1 MVTSSAKALLQN
13 TTVVEADQIPI
24 KAVKLFQSS
33 GSAAKITRTF
43 PLSFLRS
50 QVGTPRFKVV
60 HSSVDVSITSTSGNV
75 TILDHYHASITDVQK
90 PVTPASQALREL
102 ETERLRLE
110 DEKRLRQQSFTFL
123 TTYMDSLAQCKSQGQ
138 PEAAQMVTFFD
149 EFIDIG
155 ITRSAA
161 IAELDGKL
169 VDISNKIREET
180 ERLSKLSSDL
190 PTKVVTVISCNSQVP
205 VEAAELTVSYVVKQV
220 SWKPAYDL
228 HIAMTGNTPSPT
240 VTLDFRCTVT
250 QWTGENWENI
260 GLALTTANQVLQLI
274 RLPEPKKIDIS
285 LRLSNVF
292 RQPTSAFHQPMNAF
306 NQPMNAFN
314 QPMNAFNQPTN
325 AFHQPANAP
334 QAALFGAPAAPLSR
348 SSALPASATAV
359 IDIPGQRPPNQ
370 APIAQLANFPPGS
383 PTTVVVETPEAEAPS
398 QGVSQLISHDSKDPI
413 THIASGNLFIPS
425 DHAEHHVLVDSLSL
439 RAEFMRVVVPGV
451 DNRVYYTCEVKN
463 TSEHVLLPGTVKT
476 YLNDKH
482 VSSTDIHNTESP
494 QILECSLAV
503 DTGVKALHN
512 RAPDAL
518 PSVATFTSKVMTTY
532 TSATVLHNTHAEP
545 IRGIIVRSSI
555 PLPADPRITIV
566 LKEPAG
572 LAEIDEGSATVKEG
586 CLARWSTTGG
596 RKGKQAGLFEWVC
609 DMVPGTEVLKAVWE
623 VCAPQHLELLEQ
635 VRP

>member
-1 MVTSSAKALLQN
+1 MVTSSAKALSQN
-13 TTVVEADQIPI
+13 TTVIEADQIPI

-50 QVGTPRFKVV
+50 QNEAQVV
-60 HSSVDVSITSTSGNV
+60 EIVHLPASVQSVDVSITSTSGSV
-75 TILDHYHASITDVQK
+75 TILDHYHTSITDVQK
-90 PVTPASQALREL
+90 PPIPVTTASQALREL

-110 DEKRLRQQSFTFL
+110 DEKRVRQQSFTFL

-149 EFIDIG
+149 EFVEIG

-169 VDISNKIREET
+169 ADISNKIREET

-190 PTKVVTVISCNSQVP
+190 PVKVVTVISCTSQVS

-260 GLALTTANQVLQLI
+260 SLALTTANQVLQLI

-285 LRLSNVF
+285 LRPSNVF
-292 RQPTSAFHQPMNAF
+292 H
-306 NQPMNAFN
+306 
-314 QPMNAFNQPTN
+314 QPTN
-325 AFHQPANAP
+325 AFHRPANAP

-348 SSALPASATAV
+348 SSVLASATAS

-413 THIASGNLFIPS
+413 THTASGNLFIPS

-439 RAEFMRVVVPGV
+439 RAEFMRVVVPGI

-463 TSEHVLLPGTVKT
+463 TSEYVLLPGTVKT

-482 VSSTDIHNTESP
+482 VSSTDIHNTELP

-512 RAPDAL
+512 RASDAL
-518 PSVATFTSKVMTTY
+518 PQSVPTFTSKAMTTY
-532 TSATVLHNTHAEP
+532 TSATVLHNTYAEP
-545 IRGIIVRSSI
+545 IRGVIVRSSI

-572 LAEIDEGSATVKEG
+572 LAEIDEGSVTVKEG

-609 DMVPGTEVLKAVWE
+609 DMNPGTEVLKAVWE